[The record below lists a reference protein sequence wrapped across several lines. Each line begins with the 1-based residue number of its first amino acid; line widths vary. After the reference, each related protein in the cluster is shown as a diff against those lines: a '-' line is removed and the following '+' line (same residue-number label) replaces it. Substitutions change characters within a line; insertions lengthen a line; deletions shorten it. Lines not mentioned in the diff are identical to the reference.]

1 MRGTAIV
8 RIEVADD
15 PGVRETLAGL
25 IEIERPVGDAAADR
39 VTMPEKPVLV
49 TLIVGVAV
57 EPTLILVT
65 GDTDTVKWLPTF
77 TITVA
82 VFDTELPV
90 AVTVIVYAPVAV
102 VENVVTESCE
112 FEGVDPTTVSVG
124 GANDVVGHPSAHGE
138 AVADRLT
145 VPLNP
150 VVPVTCML
158 KRAT

>member
-1 MRGTAIV
+1 M

-15 PGVRETLAGL
+15 PGVRVTLPGL
-25 IEIERPVGDAAADR
+25 IEIEGPVGDAAADR
-39 VTMPEKPVLV
+39 VTTPEKPVLV

-65 GDTDTVKWLPTF
+65 GDTDTVNRLPTF

-82 VFDTELPV
+82 VFDTELLVV

-112 FEGVDPTTVSVG
+112 FEGVDPATVSVG

-138 AVADRLT
+138 TVADRLT
-145 VPLNP
+145 LPLKP
-150 VVPVTCML
+150 AVPVTCML